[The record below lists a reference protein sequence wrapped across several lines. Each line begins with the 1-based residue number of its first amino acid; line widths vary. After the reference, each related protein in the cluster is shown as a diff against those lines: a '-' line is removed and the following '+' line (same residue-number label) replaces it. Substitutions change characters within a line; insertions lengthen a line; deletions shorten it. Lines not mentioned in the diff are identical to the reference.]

1 MGFGFKKR
9 QKDERVTN
17 LQNKIYREMY
27 ILIVVI
33 CALSVL
39 YKQFLVEGGIQ
50 HLWTEMIIFSFGSG
64 YYLIRSTMLGIFSD
78 EVEMHDRSSKMSFS
92 KRNFLISLF
101 LGVGFSLFLAI
112 RNSLKYGDGTQ
123 ETVYFFLTILFFC
136 LVIYIPVLFGIMVL
150 PYAVAKYK
158 SDKVNE
164 QELEEMDDEDV
175 R

>member
-1 MGFGFKKR
+1 MGFGLKKK
-9 QKDERVTN
+9 QKDERLTN

-27 ILIVVI
+27 ILVVVI
-33 CALSVL
+33 CGLSVL
-39 YKQFLVEGGIQ
+39 YKQFLVEGGTQ
-50 HLWTEMIIFSFGSG
+50 HLWTEIIIFSVSSL

-78 EVEMHDRSSKMSFS
+78 EVEMHDRSSKISFS

-112 RNSLKYGDGTQ
+112 RNSLKYADSTQ
-123 ETVYFFLTILFFC
+123 EALSFFFVILFAC
-136 LVIYIPVLFGIMVL
+136 LMIYIPVLFGIMVL

-158 SDKVNE
+158 SDKINE
-164 QELEEMDDEDV
+164 RELEEMDDEDV

>member
-1 MGFGFKKR
+1 MGFGFKGK
-9 QKDERVTN
+9 QKDERLTT

-39 YKQFLVEGGIQ
+39 YKLFLVEGGIQ
-50 HLWTEMIIFSFGSG
+50 HVWTEIIIFSVSSG
-64 YYLIRSTMLGIFSD
+64 YYLIRSAMLGIFSD
-78 EVEMHDRSSKMSFS
+78 EVEMHDRSSKVSFS
-92 KRNFLISLF
+92 KRNFLISLL
-101 LGVGFSLFLAI
+101 LGVGFSLFLAV
-112 RNSLKYGDGTQ
+112 RNSLKYGEGAE
-123 ETVYFFLTILFFC
+123 ETFYFFLSILLGC
-136 LVIYIPVLFGIMVL
+136 LMIYIPVLFVIMVV

-158 SDKVNE
+158 SDKINE

>member
-1 MGFGFKKR
+1 MGFGFKGK
-9 QKDERVTN
+9 QKDERLTT

-50 HLWTEMIIFSFGSG
+50 HVWTEIIIFSVSSG
-64 YYLIRSTMLGIFSD
+64 YYLIRSAMLGIFSD
-78 EVEMHDRSSKMSFS
+78 EVEMHDRSSKVSFS
-92 KRNFLISLF
+92 KRNFLISLL

-112 RNSLKYGDGTQ
+112 RNSLMYGEGTQ
-123 ETVYFFLTILFFC
+123 ETVYFFLSILLGC
-136 LVIYIPVLFGIMVL
+136 LMIYIPVLFVIMVV

-158 SDKVNE
+158 SDKINE

>member
-1 MGFGFKKR
+1 MGFGFKRK

-27 ILIVVI
+27 ILIVAI

-39 YKQFLVEGGIQ
+39 YKQFLVEGGTQ
-50 HLWTEMIIFSFGSG
+50 HLWTEIIIFSVSSL

-101 LGVGFSLFLAI
+101 FGVGFSLFLAI
-112 RNSLKYGDGTQ
+112 RNSLMYGEGTQ
-123 ETVYFFLTILFFC
+123 ETIYFFLTILFFC

-150 PYAVAKYK
+150 PYAKAKYK
-158 SDKVNE
+158 SDKINE
-164 QELEEMDDEDV
+164 RELEEMDDEDV

>member
-1 MGFGFKKR
+1 MGFGFKGK
-9 QKDERVTN
+9 QKDERLTT

-39 YKQFLVEGGIQ
+39 YKQFLVEDGTQ
-50 HLWTEMIIFSFGSG
+50 HLWTEIILFSASSG

-78 EVEMHDRSSKMSFS
+78 EVELHDRSSKMSFS
-92 KRNFLISLF
+92 KRNFVISLF

-112 RNSLKYGDGTQ
+112 RNSLKYGDGTE

-136 LVIYIPVLFGIMVL
+136 LLIYIPVLFCIMVL

-158 SDKVNE
+158 SDKINE

>member
-1 MGFGFKKR
+1 MGFGLKKK
-9 QKDERVTN
+9 QKDERLTN

-27 ILIVVI
+27 ILVVVI
-33 CALSVL
+33 CGLSVL
-39 YKQFLVEGGIQ
+39 YKQFLVEGETQ
-50 HLWTEMIIFSFGSG
+50 HLWTEIIIFSVSSL

-112 RNSLKYGDGTQ
+112 RNSLKYADSTQ
-123 ETVYFFLTILFFC
+123 EAFSFFFVILFAC
-136 LVIYIPVLFGIMVL
+136 LMIYIPVLFGIMVL

-158 SDKVNE
+158 SDKINE
-164 QELEEMDDEDV
+164 RELEEMDDEDV